1 MSVIFQIPFIKR
13 LVAPRRV
20 ACFRGASNL
29 EEKLGDFRSKIK
41 LASDTYD
48 VVEKCAQLARAKQ
61 YKMFALGKG
70 GLCLSGADTQNKY
83 HISGTADRADC
94 KDGIGKGDSM
104 FVYSWGKC

>member
-1 MSVIFQIPFIKR
+1 M
-13 LVAPRRV
+13 

-61 YKMFALGKG
+61 YKMFALGKD

-83 HISGTADRADC
+83 HISGTANRAADC
-94 KDGIGKGDSM
+94 KDGIGKGDSI
-104 FVYSWGKC
+104 FLYSLG